1 MLRELI
7 TSRLTLWE
15 MLKAGQQVEMKGFC
29 TDSWNH
35 MKMQSSMVK
44 VKIYISKEYC
54 KIVIV
59 KHKALLLLL

>member
-7 TSRLTLWE
+7 TSRITLWE
-15 MLKAGQQVEMKGFC
+15 MLKGGLQVEMKGFY
-29 TDSWNH
+29 TASWNH
-35 MKMQSSMVK
+35 MNMQSSMVK
-44 VKIYISKEYC
+44 VKIYTSKEYC